1 MQCRLTSQFKNG
13 FAHFLGF
20 DPEGRPIV
28 YFFPNKD
35 ITPAAERRTLP
46 SAFIMDRAGDM
57 CLGDVGTVVI
67 IQNFGGKRQGDLPT
81 ISSATEQLSN
91 LETHAPEVLY
101 KLHFQQ
107 IGWMLRGFFAL
118 LNPVMPAR
126 TASRILKQ
134 DTPQS
139 IKDGYFTG
147 DELIKEVGGNVD
159 WTYKH
164 DEYYWPM
171 IEHVKKYRAEHE
183 KRFQALG
190 KPAAGVDERLFRI
203 APGKA

>member
-1 MQCRLTSQFKNG
+1 M
-13 FAHFLGF
+13 
-20 DPEGRPIV
+20 
-28 YFFPNKD
+28 
-35 ITPAAERRTLP
+35 
-46 SAFIMDRAGDM
+46 MDRAGDF
-57 CLGDVGTVVI
+57 CVGDVGQVVI
-67 IQNFGGKRQGDLPT
+67 IQNFGGKRQGDLPS
-81 ISSATEQLSN
+81 IGAATEQLSN

-126 TASRILKQ
+126 TAAKILKQ
-134 DTPQS
+134 DTAQS

-171 IEHVKKYRAEHE
+171 VEASKKIRADQE
-183 KRFQALG
+183 KRFEALG
-190 KPAAGVDERLFRI
+190 KPAMGVDERLFRV
-203 APGKA
+203 APGAA